1 MSGPTLKLHG
11 FYTRGKDPKKRYLN
25 VMCFLWKNMSRRS
38 EVSNFEV
45 TNNNLVWQQI
55 NSRRYS
61 TVAIELFGLVQVPS
75 IASYSTLEGKN

>member
-1 MSGPTLKLHG
+1 MEKHVTTFGGLEL
-11 FYTRGKDPKKRYLN
+11 
-25 VMCFLWKNMSRRS
+25 
-38 EVSNFEV
+38 EV

-61 TVAIELFGLVQVPS
+61 TVAIQLFGLVQVPS

>member
-1 MSGPTLKLHG
+1 MEKHVTTFGGLEL
-11 FYTRGKDPKKRYLN
+11 
-25 VMCFLWKNMSRRS
+25 
-38 EVSNFEV
+38 EV

-75 IASYSTLEGKN
+75 IASYGTLEGKN